1 MHIYP
6 PEQTARNGFHGYRYW
21 VDAPCKL
28 TDEARADAVLSRY
41 PVHVFL
47 PRNRPAAETPILLAL
62 QGMANPWYENLF
74 ILPTLL
80 SRGIAVV
87 FVEQPFAG
95 ERGFAP
101 DKPGDM
107 LEQLVR
113 LPNPTIEIDDRLM
126 ERFMHTISR
135 DLRIALDIA
144 RENHGLTSDKVAL
157 FGISMGALSS
167 SFAFMH
173 DGLGQRLLCTIGMP
187 DLYWFAR
194 SFRGLKGRMAAFVD
208 ACIPSFAV
216 PDNLMPYLMPYRN
229 FIRILGVLTYGGDP
243 AVAANPMTWIDRVGP
258 DRRVRILAGSE
269 DPLLNHKDAIA
280 CAERFP
286 DGRAYIVPGMGH
298 GGEEGGFTHH
308 VGNFLATQLGDWSVR

>member
-1 MHIYP
+1 MHP
-6 PEQTARNGFHGYRYW
+6 HEPTVRNGFHGHRYW
-21 VDAPCKL
+21 IDAPCEL
-28 TDEARADAVLSRY
+28 TGEARADVVLSRY

-47 PRNRPAAETPILLAL
+47 PQDRPAAETPIVLAL
-62 QGMANPWYENLF
+62 QGIANPWYENLF

-101 DKPGDM
+101 DKPGEL
-107 LEQLVR
+107 LEQLSR
-113 LPNPTIEIDDRLM
+113 LPDPTFAIDDRFM
-126 ERFMHTISR
+126 ERFMHTMSR
-135 DLRIALDIA
+135 DLRIALGIA
-144 RENHGLTSDKVAL
+144 REKHGLTSDRVAL
-157 FGISMGALSS
+157 FGVSLGALSS
-167 SFAFMH
+167 AFAFMR

-194 SFRGLKGRMAAFVD
+194 SFGGLKSRIAALVD
-208 ACIPSFAV
+208 DLIPDSAV
-216 PDNLMPYLMPYRN
+216 PDALMPYRN
-229 FIRILGVLTYGGDP
+229 IIRILGALTYGGEP

-258 DRRVRILAGSE
+258 DRCVRILAGSE
-269 DPLLNHKDAIA
+269 DPLLSPKDAVA

-286 DGRAYIVPGMGH
+286 DGRAYIVPGMTH

-308 VGNFLATQLGDWSVR
+308 VGNFLATQLGDWSAR